1 MHFKRFIS
9 AMLSG
14 VIAATSLFS
23 TVTAEK
29 QLLGY
34 LGDVNFDSTISVADA
49 VLLQKSLVTG
59 LDGLSTDPNM
69 QNADVNEDG
78 RIDVFD
84 AVLLRRCVLG
94 ECEWKGIYSETEDP
108 TEPPTE
114 PETEPTTEAPTEPV
128 TTSTT
133 TAIPVTTTTTTTSTT
148 AALPDE
154 DGRIVV
160 TLNKELDSSDDT
172 KNLVQVALSD
182 LIPTGAKA
190 NTIIVE
196 VDSTADIVYG
206 GGISVTN
213 NEDNWLDL
221 EGTAVSGIYKFDV
234 SAIQNDIQYD
244 GGIFQFGYWWGNE
257 PITVLSITCY
267 YTTGSSSTTPIVTT
281 AIPVTTTTTTTTTV
295 TEAPET
301 TTTTT
306 ALQMTLDDMPAE
318 YQSAADC
325 IWQNRVS
332 AENSMGSSSYRW
344 NNIFDQIID
353 GKGTLNYVV
362 RWHSTKTITLQQ
374 RQKLEAAL
382 DDCINQ
388 WTDWLV
394 GYEDWPYQHV
404 DVKIVGWA
412 VTDSSLLLDLQP
424 DEVVYTDTTEYVI
437 QPGESS
443 EIPTVMANAPTE
455 LSRFDHFWDESY
467 EYPGGLDKRFDQ
479 YLWAT
484 QGFPE
489 YGGCG
494 GDWGQRLGDTYYI
507 GMAEGTHSKHVQIHE
522 VGHGFGF
529 TDFYGG
535 EGASDGFPPGGFPGG
550 GTSIMMA
557 GSSSEITDFDGWFMR
572 YTWSKIKD
580 ETNQNGVRRFNW

>member
-1 MHFKRFIS
+1 MHFKKFIS

-78 RIDVFD
+78 HIDVFD

-94 ECEWKGIYSETEDP
+94 ECEWKGIYSEIEDP

-128 TTSTT
+128 TT
-133 TAIPVTTTTTTTSTT
+133 
-148 AALPDE
+148 
-154 DGRIVV
+154 
-160 TLNKELDSSDDT
+160 
-172 KNLVQVALSD
+172 
-182 LIPTGAKA
+182 PT
-190 NTIIVE
+190 
-196 VDSTADIVYG
+196 
-206 GGISVTN
+206 
-213 NEDNWLDL
+213 
-221 EGTAVSGIYKFDV
+221 
-234 SAIQNDIQYD
+234 
-244 GGIFQFGYWWGNE
+244 
-257 PITVLSITCY
+257 
-267 YTTGSSSTTPIVTT
+267 TT

-318 YQSAADC
+318 YQSAADW

-412 VTDSSLLLDLQP
+412 VTDPSLLLDLQP

-494 GDWGQRLGDTYYI
+494 GDWGQRLGDNYYI